1 MRRCGRTTG
10 TVSQVGPGHARGPR
24 ALCPGRLLLQHL
36 SQHSAQRACTAWR
49 CPESQGETG
58 LVFLSVVQVPDL
70 VTLFWE
76 AVVVF
81 ACLAFEAFPRRFEG
95 SLIQIVSVPKGNDF
109 DVK

>member
-10 TVSQVGPGHARGPR
+10 TVSQVGPGHAWGPR
-24 ALCPGRLLLQHL
+24 ALWPGAAPPAAPVT
-36 SQHSAQRACTAWR
+36 AQRPEGLHAWR
-49 CPESQGETG
+49 SPESQGETG

-81 ACLAFEAFPRRFEG
+81 ACLALEAFPGRFEG